1 VIDDR
6 NQIDLKATDALRQKI
21 RTEAK
26 PETRL
31 MVIALGEGSYR
42 YQLACAGRNWGELPD
57 GWRFGDVAAVGVDR
71 HDNLYVFARGIT
83 P

>member
-1 VIDDR
+1 
-6 NQIDLKATDALRQKI
+6 
-21 RTEAK
+21 
-26 PETRL
+26 

-42 YQLACAGRNWGELPD
+42 YRLACAGRSWGELPD

-71 HDNLYVFARGIT
+71 RDNVYCARRTPHDGLR